1 MEASHPNFDHAE
13 THTGCQ
19 LEINAL
25 TFSFPECRLFEEKSL
40 SARGAAVCCGG
51 NGTGKTTLLRMIAGL
66 LPPIQ
71 GSITLD
77 GKTSWRTTAFFDTS
91 LLFEEE
97 TVGHHLLWSARL
109 TGESLDASEMGLDPA
124 MRVRHLSA
132 GKRQLLALR
141 LVCAMPADMIVADE
155 PFAHLDAAAQRLAER
170 WFECAWARGCFV
182 LLAMPQSQP
191 LPFHADVWAL

>member
-1 MEASHPNFDHAE
+1 MEPSHPNLDHAQ
-13 THTGCQ
+13 TQMGCQ

-25 TFSFPECRLFEEKSL
+25 TFSFPECRLFEEKSFR
-40 SARGAAVCCGG
+40 ARGAAVCCGG

-66 LPPIQ
+66 LPPIK
-71 GSITLD
+71 GDITLD
-77 GKTSWRTTAFFDTS
+77 GKASWRTSAFFHPS
-91 LLFEEE
+91 LLFEDE

-109 TGESLDASEMGLDPA
+109 TGETLDASELGLEPST
-124 MRVRHLSA
+124 RVRHLSA

-155 PFAHLDAAAQRLAER
+155 PFAHLDAAAQRLVEH
-170 WFECAWARGCFV
+170 WFEGAWARGCFV
-182 LLAMPQSQP
+182 LLAMPEFQP